1 MGLSA
6 HGHRASGVGSQARAR
21 GGARAGDGLRGEGFQ
36 GHSGDGALKRIM
48 PENVPGR
55 ETEGE
60 GGSGVSLAM
69 CHALYAVSPDTQIH
83 THTRV

>member
-1 MGLSA
+1 
-6 HGHRASGVGSQARAR
+6 
-21 GGARAGDGLRGEGFQ
+21 
-36 GHSGDGALKRIM
+36 M